1 MNFFSSAV
9 EMLETITAALDA
21 GLQAWGELKTR
32 KQLQAITREF
42 INRRL
47 MRKIRMNELSSNMNL
62 IMLGGGERPPPLWL
76 I

>member
-9 EMLETITAALDA
+9 EMLETITAALEA
-21 GLQAWGELKTR
+21 GLQEWGEFKN
-32 KQLQAITREF
+32 KEKCQAVTREF

-47 MRKIRMNELSSNMNL
+47 MSANGMNGGSSSTNL
-62 IMLGGGERPPPLWL
+62 IMLGGGQRPPPIWL